1 LLNRGFYGFK
11 VNRREFIKI
20 TGAGIGGA
28 AVAGGVGKVAY
39 GLIKGDSGDV
49 L

>member
-1 LLNRGFYGFK
+1 MALK

-39 GLIKGDSGDV
+39 GLIK
-49 L
+49 